1 VIRALLVGV
10 VLVGTLTLP
19 VASSVGAALPPP
31 PPPPSCHVCSGPPP
45 PPTLVPTVVL
55 TLVPVQ
61 QSVAVRLSPTHVG
74 RGHRTKVQVTASSD
88 DAVTEVMRFREGKS
102 ITYRAK
108 VGASGILMNSRK
120 IPETAPLGKAVLTV
134 SVRDAEKTVV
144 ESVSFLVTK

>member
-1 VIRALLVGV
+1 MIRALSLGA
-10 VLVGTLTLP
+10 VLVGALTLP
-19 VASSVGAALPPP
+19 VASSVSAALPPP
-31 PPPPSCHVCSGPPP
+31 PPPPECHVCSGPPP
-45 PPTLVPTVVL
+45 PPTLVPTVAV
-55 TLVPVQ
+55 TLVPVE

-74 RGHRTKVQVTASSD
+74 RGHRAKVQVTASSD
-88 DAVTEVMRFREGKS
+88 DAVTEVMRFHEGKS

-108 VGASGILMNSRK
+108 VGASGTLLHSCK

>member
-1 VIRALLVGV
+1 MIRALLVGA
-10 VLVGTLTLP
+10 VLVGTLNLP

-74 RGHRTKVQVTASSD
+74 RGHRTTVQVTASSD

-108 VGASGILMNSRK
+108 VGASGTLTNSRK
-120 IPETAPLGKAVLTV
+120 IPEMAPLGKAVLTV
-134 SVRDAEKTVV
+134 SVRDAEKTFV